1 MLGCVC
7 VKCFCEGATKAPR
20 LLRGSLKSIEPHR
33 NVLLRRKTDLS
44 TSSVSGPEIQG
55 QPIPGR
61 MWEKGTQMSSPTGG
75 AGSRSQF
82 PGPFFFLDCR
92 ERDPEGKDGSPT
104 LAGPL
109 VQGKSLEIKVK
120 APCCCPKAPG
130 FRKAARR
137 CNQRRREEVVQV
149 SHKTLSFHGGCGSG
163 CSLMSWT
170 TTPDHILFIK
180 LSLTRGNG
188 RPRLSRL
195 TPFLVQT
202 EPCQRILGIVQNYK
216 I

>member
-1 MLGCVC
+1 MFCWGGKQNYPQVQSLGL
-7 VKCFCEGATKAPR
+7 KSKASPFLGECGR
-20 LLRGSLKSIEPHR
+20 REHRCLLR
-33 NVLLRRKTDLS
+33 
-44 TSSVSGPEIQG
+44 Q
-55 QPIPGR
+55 
-61 MWEKGTQMSSPTGG
+61 G

-82 PGPFFFLDCR
+82 PGPFFFLGCR

-188 RPRLSRL
+188 RPRLSLL
-195 TPFLVQT
+195 TPLLVQT
-202 EPCQRILGIVQNYK
+202 KPCQRILGIVQNYK